1 MAKRRAGPKRAKR
14 ASRIE
19 VARWQPSRFALWSQR
34 WGDPNN
40 DSQTYPTTVLL
51 RHPSAPFTA
60 TITAT
65 GTVSEHDL
73 KKIAHAYLTAANS
86 SNLVDPSLNL
96 PQEWLDALDPDNPG
110 GDPTFG
116 WLPFTSPPR
125 ASKTLLSFW
134 ARRTNGR
141 TVDLMAILL
150 ASQPSGP
157 GFGIRVVAHVRKLS
171 RTKLQISIPGI
182 SASLP
187 FGVFRP
193 PPLRRPL
200 TPAARARAQRLIK
213 RLLKYLSMES
223 RNVIASTHRLESSTL
238 ALQGARFSP
247 IDLGRARGFPLYVEL
262 NATGQKSTNGST
274 PVSGRFDP
282 YYSFV
287 FATELTW
294 TGRNFS
300 GSSPALVSKN
310 ALVADARRAR
320 ARRARVF
327 PIDPTSQGA
336 ATDLHHR
343 RPTRSDDVLDYY
355 RTPVRVPSRPRPLVY
370 RPDGYD
376 DEVVFV
382 CPGFVLEDYGLA
394 PNTRKSVS
402 LPGGGPPVRS
412 NDSSAV
418 MAYWNVKQFFDRLRA
433 YGLPP
438 DDYFRVTPLP
448 LEVYYRSGIRPG
460 PGKDGQTVNARVRVK
475 GFPDNFEG
483 PVPLGSIIEMHLAL
497 ADLST
502 RARKPWDGIHRSP
515 AVPLGIAADARWI
528 WHEIGHVLLTTSVSE
543 LQFRFAHSPGD
554 ALAAIVL
561 DPESKLATDPNWRG
575 ATFPWVFLPRRHDRC
590 VAHGWSWGG
599 TLHHALSQVPDSAGP
614 RRKAYWSE
622 QILSSSLFRLYR
634 SIGGDTTVAPVV
646 GPFPPPAP
654 VPDLHA
660 RRSASHY
667 CVYLI
672 MRGIQI
678 LGTSLV
684 APANDPD
691 QFVSALIDADI
702 DTATSTPSWH
712 VVFPPVF
719 PLPPPPPPVAAITF
733 DRVGGCVH
741 KVIRW
746 AFETQGLYNPFGK
759 ITNAPGAPP
768 PVDVYIDDRRPNFD
782 NCAQSGN
789 MDYGR
794 GSYNPVSLEWDGAQT
809 EAGPTPDW
817 QATTRAIDVQGN
829 NIKVWVGNRGAQAAT
844 GVTVQIWWCTWPAAT
859 NPPLWNDAA
868 AGWNYS
874 AVSAPQNINA
884 GGGEVDFNFVEALPA
899 TRYII
904 LAKASCSDD
913 LANTDVTTLPCSYR
927 KTRLVD
933 LVSGDNNIGLRVIGN

>member
-1 MAKRRAGPKRAKR
+1 MAKRRAGPRG
-14 ASRIE
+14 
-19 VARWQPSRFALWSQR
+19 ARSIWRPSKFALWSQR

-40 DSQTYPTTVLL
+40 DNQTYPTIVLL
-51 RHPSAPFTA
+51 RHPTAPFTA
-60 TITAT
+60 TVRAT

-73 KKIAHAYLTAANS
+73 KKTAHAYLTAANS
-86 SNLVDPSLNL
+86 HNLVNPSLNL
-96 PQEWLDALDPDNPG
+96 PREWLDALDPAHPG
-110 GDPTFG
+110 GDPSFG
-116 WLPFTSPPR
+116 WLPFTSTTTT
-125 ASKTLLSFW
+125 SKALLSFW
-134 ARRTNGR
+134 ARRKNARGR
-141 TVDLMAILL
+141 AADSLVILL

-171 RTKLQISIPGI
+171 QSRFQISISGM

-187 FGVFRP
+187 FGIFRP
-193 PPLRRPL
+193 LPILRPL
-200 TPAARARAQRLIK
+200 TRTARARAKLRTQRFLNFLK
-213 RLLKYLSMES
+213 RDSS
-223 RNVIASTHRLESSTL
+223 FRNVIASTHGLESGTL
-238 ALQGARFSP
+238 ALQGARLAP
-247 IDLGRARGFPLYVEL
+247 IDPGRAKVFQLYAEF
-262 NATGQKSTNGST
+262 NATGQNRTNASS
-274 PVSGRFDP
+274 PVSARLEP

-287 FATELTW
+287 FATELTVIG
-294 TGRNFS
+294 TNISS
-300 GSSPALVSKN
+300 GPPALISKN
-310 ALVADARRAR
+310 ALVADAGP
-320 ARRARVF
+320 ARVF
-327 PIDPTSQGA
+327 PIDPASQA
-336 ATDLHHR
+336 DATNLHHR
-343 RPTRSDDVLDYY
+343 RPTRSDPTRPDDVLDYY
-355 RTPVRVPSRPRPLVY
+355 RTTVGPLPSTPQPLVY
-370 RPDGYD
+370 APDGYD

-394 PNTRKSVS
+394 PATRKRVN

-418 MAYWNVKQFFDRLRA
+418 MAYWNVRQFFDRLRA

-438 DDYFRVTPLP
+438 DGYFRIAPLP

-460 PGKDGQTVNARVRVK
+460 PGKDGQTVNARVSVK

-483 PVPLGSIIEMHLAL
+483 PVRVGSIIEMHLAL

-528 WHEIGHVLLTTSVSE
+528 WHEIGHVLLTTSVGE

-561 DPESKLATDPNWRG
+561 DPESELATDPNWRG
-575 ATFPWVFLPRRHDRC
+575 STFPWVFLPRRHDRC

-634 SIGGDTTVAPVV
+634 CIGGDTTLV
-646 GPFPPPAP
+646 GSPGT
-654 VPDLHA
+654 PDSHA

-672 MRGIQI
+672 MRGIHI
-678 LGTSLV
+678 LGTSMV
-684 APANDPD
+684 VPANDPD
-691 QFVSALIDADI
+691 QFVSALIDADNN
-702 DTATSTPSWH
+702 TASSTPWQFVFSPL
-712 VVFPPVF
+712 FPPGG
-719 PLPPPPPPVAAITF
+719 PSQTF

-768 PVDVYIDDRRPNFD
+768 PVDIYINDLRPTWD

-789 MDYGR
+789 IDYGL
-794 GSYNPVSLEWDGAQT
+794 GSYNPVSLEWSGAQT
-809 EAGPTPDW
+809 EAGPTPAW
-817 QATTRAIDVQGN
+817 QATAHAIDVQGN
-829 NIKVWVGNRGAQAAT
+829 NITVRVGNRGTQTANS
-844 GVTVQIWWCTWPAAT
+844 VTVQIWWCAWPAPT
-859 NPPLWNDAA
+859 NPPLWNDGA

-874 AVSAPQNINA
+874 TISAPQNVNA
-884 GGGEVDFNFVEALPA
+884 GSEVGFNFVEALPA

-904 LAKASCSDD
+904 LAKASCGDD
-913 LANTDVTTLPCSYR
+913 PANTDVPTLPCSYR
-927 KTRLVD
+927 NTPLVD
-933 LVSGDNNIGLRVIGN
+933 LVSGDNNIGLRVIGY